1 MGTPHYM
8 SPEQAQDSATV
19 DPRSDIYS
27 LGIVL
32 YHCLTG
38 APPFQGSNLYQIIR
52 QHVEKEIPTIQFNLL
67 ESNLAQNVNQLLRK
81 MTQKRKEDR
90 YATVDLLMKD
100 LALIMTSLQRMSQD
114 DVLVLSP
121 QIQGFDQDED
131 FKVFQSGLDAKAPTQ
146 PADSAQDQ
154 EWFKTYVAS
163 DLSTISRSH
172 TSKNTDLIL
181 FLISLIVCIVVL
193 YFMHQAG
200 IF

>member
-1 MGTPHYM
+1 MH
-8 SPEQAQDSATV
+8 SPCQHLSI
-19 DPRSDIYS
+19 SS

-52 QHVEKEIPTIQFNLL
+52 QHVENEIPSIQFELL
-67 ESNLAQNVNQLLRK
+67 ESNLAQSVNQLLRK

-90 YATVDLLMKD
+90 YTTVDLLMKD
-100 LALIMTSLQRMSQD
+100 LALIIASLKRMSQD

-121 QIQGFDQDED
+121 QIQGFDQGFDQDED
-131 FKVFQSGLDAKAPTQ
+131 FKVFQSGLDAKATTK
-146 PADSAQDQ
+146 PADAEQNQ
-154 EWFKTYVAS
+154 EWFKTYVAPDVS
-163 DLSTISRSH
+163 NSNRNQS
-172 TSKNTDLIL
+172 SKNTDLLL
-181 FLISLIVCIVVL
+181 FVISLVVCIVVL